1 MSETSTDP
9 GSQSNSLD
17 ELIALL
23 LSINPVHLATKAID
37 EGGKALNQS
46 RRILEL
52 LISTLENTTVT
63 MNNLNQAATRVNR
76 LLDDVEEPLRA
87 VMPLVG
93 TSLTAMAQMGD
104 IAKNLGDLT
113 KRLGPLTT
121 LAENAGSMFGIRP
134 TKPSNDA

>member
-1 MSETSTDP
+1 MSDGDDSRAQT
-9 GSQSNSLD
+9 NSLD
-17 ELIALL
+17 ELVALL

-46 RRILEL
+46 RRVVEL
-52 LISTLENTTVT
+52 LISTLENTSVT

-93 TSLTAMAQMGD
+93 TSLSARAQMGD

-113 KRLGPLTT
+113 KRLGPLTAM
-121 LAENAGSMFGIRP
+121 AENAGSMFGIRP
-134 TKPSNDA
+134 NKPASGA

>member
-1 MSETSTDP
+1 MSDGDDSRAQT
-9 GSQSNSLD
+9 NSLD
-17 ELIALL
+17 ELVALL

-46 RRILEL
+46 RRVVEL
-52 LISTLENTTVT
+52 LISTLENTSVT

-93 TSLTAMAQMGD
+93 TSLSAMAQMGD
-104 IAKNLGDLT
+104 IAKNLGELT
-113 KRLGPLTT
+113 KRLGPLTAM
-121 LAENAGSMFGIRP
+121 AENAGSMVGIRP
-134 TKPSNDA
+134 HQPASGA

>member
-1 MSETSTDP
+1 MSEAGTNP
-9 GSQSNSLD
+9 GPSSNNLD

-46 RRILEL
+46 RRVVEL
-52 LISTLENTTVT
+52 LISTLENTSVT

-93 TSLTAMAQMGD
+93 TSLGAMAQMGD
-104 IAKNLGDLT
+104 IAKNLADLT

-134 TKPSNDA
+134 NKPSTDV

>member
-1 MSETSTDP
+1 MSDGDDSRAQT
-9 GSQSNSLD
+9 NSLD
-17 ELIALL
+17 ELVALL

-46 RRILEL
+46 RRVVEL
-52 LISTLENTTVT
+52 LISTLENTSVT

-93 TSLTAMAQMGD
+93 TSLSAMAQMGD
-104 IAKNLGDLT
+104 IAKNLGELT
-113 KRLGPLTT
+113 KRLGPLTAM
-121 LAENAGSMFGIRP
+121 AENAGSMFGIRP
-134 TKPSNDA
+134 NKPASGA